1 MFLLIGRGTTGQRV
15 AFEKEPCG
23 IKDQNG
29 WKVVALSL
37 YLQQTT

>member
-1 MFLLIGRGTTGQRV
+1 MFLLIGRGTTGQRA
-15 AFEKEPCG
+15 AFNKEPRE
-23 IKDQNG
+23 IKGQNG